1 MNECANTEVQDLL
14 PEFVADLLG
23 ANERIEVEVH
33 LSACSACRADVEVL
47 RVVHQ
52 ARPVPAPINVA
63 AIVAALPKANAA
75 VPAPKERALRVITG
89 EVPAVAPSMRTVG
102 RTAPRNRTTA
112 SRWFSASSMRMA
124 AALTLVALG
133 GLSVSIARR
142 GQQAIIDGGVP
153 VLSDAQFVVAQ
164 SSTPYDDDV
173 DPIEPHVPIAPSV
186 LPIQELSDYSDDELS
201 LLLDQ
206 LDAWDG
212 APTVDVM
219 DPSAPATFNDSLSG
233 GDS

>member
-1 MNECANTEVQDLL
+1 MIECANTDVQDLL
-14 PEFVADLLG
+14 PEFVADMLG
-23 ANERIEVEVH
+23 ANDRIEVEVH
-33 LSACSACRADVEVL
+33 LSACSTCRADVEVL

-52 ARPVPAPINVA
+52 ARPVPPSINVA
-63 AIVAALPKANAA
+63 AIVAALPKSSTAT
-75 VPAPKERALRVITG
+75 PAPRERAFRVITG
-89 EVPAVAPSMRTVG
+89 EMPVAAPSMRTVG
-102 RTAPRNRTTA
+102 RMAPQSRTPA
-112 SRWFSASSMRMA
+112 SRWFRASSMRMA

-133 GLSVSIARR
+133 GLSVSIAKR
-142 GQQAIIDGGVP
+142 GQQAIVDGGVP

-164 SSTPYDDDV
+164 AMPYDDDV
-173 DPIEPHVPIAPSV
+173 DPIEPHVPLAPSV

-212 APTVDVM
+212 APSVDVI
-219 DPSAPATFNDSLSG
+219 DPSASATLNDSLSE